1 MGTILNSL
9 LEIHAPI
16 SLIIITICPSLYI
29 SNDPFKS
36 IISQNIYRILEF
48 KYILK
53 DWFVFRI
60 LVLEPQKMF
69 QFIRYHVII
78 HFRNQHEKYIS
89 WVKKKKKKSTSVCYS
104 HFVLLS
110 ISKLCLDSLHTDVLN
125 HQSFKFYPLHFHIYS
140 LHVVI

>member
-9 LEIHAPI
+9 LEIRAPI

-53 DWFVFRI
+53 D
-60 LVLEPQKMF
+60 
-69 QFIRYHVII
+69 
-78 HFRNQHEKYIS
+78 
-89 WVKKKKKKSTSVCYS
+89 
-104 HFVLLS
+104 
-110 ISKLCLDSLHTDVLN
+110 
-125 HQSFKFYPLHFHIYS
+125 
-140 LHVVI
+140 